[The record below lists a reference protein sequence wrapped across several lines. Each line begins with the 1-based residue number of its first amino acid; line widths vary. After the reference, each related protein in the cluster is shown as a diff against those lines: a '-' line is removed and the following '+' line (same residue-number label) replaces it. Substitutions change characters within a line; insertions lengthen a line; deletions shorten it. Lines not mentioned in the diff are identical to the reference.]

1 MEDRLLIAKTIMED
15 NMDLLLSKVDEFSQ
29 FSESIISIL
38 NEEELESYKNNL
50 LENSLLEYMAYLHA
64 FEGVPL
70 DESMMQ
76 YISPSGQ
83 RKQRK
88 DRKTRSILANKD
100 PSRNKIDRMVS
111 QIKGSKTR
119 KSKVSTQTRGNRKR
133 AKTMR
138 KRRGLNIEDGR

>member
-1 MEDRLLIAKTIMED
+1 MEDKLLIAKTIMED
-15 NMDLLLSKVDEFSQ
+15 NMDLLLTKIDEFSQ
-29 FSESIISIL
+29 LSESVISIL
-38 NEEELESYKNNL
+38 SEEELEAYKKTL
-50 LENSLLEYMAYLHA
+50 YDKSLLEYMAYLNVY
-64 FEGVPL
+64 EGIPL

-76 YISPSGQ
+76 YIDQSGQ

-100 PSRNKIDRMVS
+100 PERNKIDRMVS

-119 KSKVSTQTRGNRKR
+119 KAKLSTQTRGNRKR

-138 KRRGLNIEDGR
+138 KRRGLNIDK